1 MYLLY
6 RNGKYIANGQDTTK
20 MVTLVIRISYF
31 TRRSIPAV
39 KDMAEKKEDDTL
51 LDIGFRLLSV
61 AILFWSVERS

>member
-20 MVTLVIRISYF
+20 MVTFVIRISYF

-39 KDMAEKKEDDTL
+39 KDMAEKKEDTL

-61 AILFWSVERS
+61 AILFWSVERL